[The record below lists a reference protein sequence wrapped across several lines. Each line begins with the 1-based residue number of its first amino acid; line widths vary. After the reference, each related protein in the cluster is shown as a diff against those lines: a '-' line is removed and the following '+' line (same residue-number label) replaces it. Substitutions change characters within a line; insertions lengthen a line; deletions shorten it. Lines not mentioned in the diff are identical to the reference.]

1 MIDPSEIKSFVTV
14 AEERSF
20 SAAAIRLGLA
30 QSAVSQKVK
39 RLEDQLAIHLL
50 DRTSRRVH
58 LSVEGARFLPHAYRL
73 LEVHDDVLRAAEN
86 IRDERGST
94 LLLGGDNFLIEERLK
109 LVEHFLE
116 LNPLAR
122 VDVHQ
127 GSRTDLFYRLTQ
139 GDLDA
144 VVALALPG
152 HADTQFEHIHIE
164 RRGCHVAFPP
174 DHPLAGRDSIEF
186 GDLRGRSLV
195 ISPGR
200 QDATILSVVHDH
212 LVDCGISLI
221 AAPEADRR
229 VIEQFAH
236 VRELPYMRWYPQVRE
251 RHELGGFVVLPVSD
265 NTLFTDLLVYFQRGG
280 RRKITE
286 QFARALQDLVA
297 IAEPA

>member
-1 MIDPSEIKSFVTV
+1 MIDPSEIRSFVAV

-58 LSVEGARFLPHAYRL
+58 LSVEGAQFLRHAYRL
-73 LEVHDDVLRAAEN
+73 LEVHEDVLRAAEH
-86 IRDERGST
+86 IRGQRGST

-109 LVEHFLE
+109 LVEHFLA
-116 LNPLAR
+116 LNPR
-122 VDVHQ
+122 SQVEVHQ
-127 GSRTDLFYRLTQ
+127 GGRTDLFHRLSQ

-152 HADTQFEHIHIE
+152 QAEQQFEHIHVE

-174 DHPLAGRDSIEF
+174 GHPLAGRDSITF
-186 GDLRGRSLV
+186 NDLRGRPLV

-212 LVDCGISLI
+212 LVNCGISLI

-236 VRELPYMRWYPQVRE
+236 VRALPYMRWYSRVRA
-251 RHELGGFVVLPVSD
+251 RHEIGGFVVLPVSD
-265 NTLFTDLLVYFQRGG
+265 NTLFTDLLVYFQRGK
-280 RRKITE
+280 RRNVAELFTLA
-286 QFARALQDLVA
+286 ARDLVA
-297 IAEPA
+297 ITEAA

>member
-14 AEERSF
+14 AQERSF
-20 SAAAIRLGLA
+20 SVAAIRLGLA

-58 LSVEGARFLPHAYRL
+58 LSVEGAQFLPHAHRL
-73 LEVHDDVLRAAEN
+73 LEVHEDVLHAAEH
-86 IRDERGST
+86 IRGKRGST

-116 LNPLAR
+116 LNPTAQ

-127 GSRTDLFYRLTQ
+127 GGRTDLFHRLSQ

-144 VVALALPG
+144 VVTLALPG
-152 HADTQFEHIHIE
+152 QPELQFEHIHVE

-174 DHPLAGRDSIEF
+174 DHPLASRDSITF
-186 GDLRGRSLV
+186 GDLHGLPLV

-200 QDATILSVVHDH
+200 QNAAILSVVHDH
-212 LVDCGISLI
+212 LVKFGISLI

-236 VRELPYMRWYPQVRE
+236 VRELPYMRWYPQVRP
-251 RHELGGFVVLPVSD
+251 RHEFGGFVVLPVSD
-265 NTLFTDLLVYFQRGG
+265 NTLFTDLLVYFQKGK
-280 RRKITE
+280 RRDAT
-286 QFARALQDLVA
+286 QLFTRAIQDLVA
-297 IAEPA
+297 IAAAA